1 MKTLET
7 LLEQVK
13 SAVRTAD
20 FAQLAQLAPQLET
33 ALADLPTTAPIAVLE
48 RIKRQAESNAALL
61 DAARRGTR
69 AARRRIDEVRR
80 ASQGLQTYDNR
91 GKMADFS
98 TVTHHAGRF

>member
-7 LLEQVK
+7 LLDEVK
-13 SAVRTAD
+13 SAVRIAD

-33 ALADLPTTAPIAVLE
+33 ALADLATTAPRPVLE
-48 RIKRQAESNAALL
+48 RIKHKAENNAALL

-80 ASQGLQTYDNR
+80 AAQGLQTYDNR
-91 GKMADFS
+91 GKRADFL
-98 TVTHHAGRF
+98 TVAQHAGRF